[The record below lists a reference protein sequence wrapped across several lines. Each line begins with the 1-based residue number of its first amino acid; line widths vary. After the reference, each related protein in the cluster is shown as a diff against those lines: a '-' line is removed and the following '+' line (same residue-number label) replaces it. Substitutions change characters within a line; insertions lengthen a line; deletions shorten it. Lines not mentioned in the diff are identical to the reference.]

1 MGAPGAVAG
10 YYGTTNYY
18 NNLLTEVRN
27 EVILEPQAQNQ
38 GLALA
43 ENSEINST
51 NALLE
56 NGPYIKDGKPKG
68 RPTLSGVKKLQFET
82 EVYNRCIGLDGVL
95 RDPNTNEIINW
106 VPGQARSGIVDFGH
120 TAGNGYSSM
129 FQNYRNGI
137 ITLEELKEF
146 QFNSNNYQ
154 LEIPSTNR
162 SHLYE

>member
-1 MGAPGAVAG
+1 M
-10 YYGTTNYY
+10 
-18 NNLLTEVRN
+18 
-27 EVILEPQAQNQ
+27 
-38 GLALA
+38 
-43 ENSEINST
+43 
-51 NALLE
+51 LE

-154 LEIPSTNR
+154 LETPSTNR